1 MRASALRPSGE
12 WNDDDFDVLANGAV
26 SKVHAALV
34 GTPWMWSLAFR
45 TARRVAQDF
54 RANRFDTILMQRTK
68 KDRNGNMVMRY
79 ATKTINIR
87 PSIPRM
93 RKKRGESLSTNT
105 AGTDVT
111 MANMVSLIQLS
122 IFSIPRED
130 SSRAAPKYISMDQ
143 MTGSN
148 IQVSSRR
155 AHGYAA
161 TREAAMSAF
170 AKSWRRE

>member
-1 MRASALRPSGE
+1 
-12 WNDDDFDVLANGAV
+12 
-26 SKVHAALV
+26 
-34 GTPWMWSLAFR
+34 
-45 TARRVAQDF
+45 
-54 RANRFDTILMQRTK
+54 
-68 KDRNGNMVMRY
+68 
-79 ATKTINIR
+79 
-87 PSIPRM
+87 
-93 RKKRGESLSTNT
+93 
-105 AGTDVT
+105 

-148 IQVSSRR
+148 IHVSSRR